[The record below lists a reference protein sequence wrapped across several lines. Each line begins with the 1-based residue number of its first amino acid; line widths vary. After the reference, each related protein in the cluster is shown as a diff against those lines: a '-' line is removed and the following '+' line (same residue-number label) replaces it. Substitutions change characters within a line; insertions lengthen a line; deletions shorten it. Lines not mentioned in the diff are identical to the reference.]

1 MTGDSQMSGSKSL
14 AGSCSTQHPAYR
26 RHPTRCGT
34 CPRSRCQIVYLPADT
49 YLNEGIQTYTEFL
62 NDFADALESAK
73 RG

>member
-1 MTGDSQMSGSKSL
+1 MPPCL
-14 AGSCSTQHPAYR
+14 APAAEIIEASDALLNV
-26 RHPTRCGT
+26 PAVQKG
-34 CPRSRCQIVYLPADT
+34 QIVYLPADT